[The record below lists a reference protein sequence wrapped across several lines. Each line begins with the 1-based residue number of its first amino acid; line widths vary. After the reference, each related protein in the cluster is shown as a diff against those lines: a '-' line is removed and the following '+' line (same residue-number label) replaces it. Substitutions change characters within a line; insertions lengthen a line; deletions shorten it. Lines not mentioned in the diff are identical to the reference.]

1 MTGWPRQD
9 PRTRR
14 PHAHTRRGQA
24 ADQAWETPMNVKV
37 KIQFASPTD
46 EDKADLR
53 SIAMALTKDPKSVRV
68 VAPHADP
75 CWLVVEF
82 TMPTEPQYVAVD
94 RIDAKLRF
102 WVLNR
107 MDSIIMFPKSE
118 QERQRARR
126 KAERRRARK

>member
-1 MTGWPRQD
+1 
-9 PRTRR
+9 
-14 PHAHTRRGQA
+14 
-24 ADQAWETPMNVKV
+24 MNVKV

-68 VAPHADP
+68 VALDADP

-126 KAERRRARK
+126 KAERRRARKEQEL